1 MISVNDITKALWTA
15 MADNARTT
23 DKMARAGGFDAL
35 REFVGQLADSHGI
48 PDDVRDAL
56 RLEVARMEAF

>member
-1 MISVNDITKALWTA
+1 